1 MRSKQYNNYM
11 PLRQVRRL
19 DLASALA
26 YFWAMPKWKGRKP
39 KGFDLAEMVRMA
51 SPLCPPVGTKET
63 NEVSK
68 KEIPNDKQ
76 AI

>member
-1 MRSKQYNNYM
+1 
-11 PLRQVRRL
+11 
-19 DLASALA
+19 
-26 YFWAMPKWKGRKP
+26 MPKWKGRKP

-51 SPLCPPVGTKET
+51 TPLCPPAGKKET

>member
-1 MRSKQYNNYM
+1 
-11 PLRQVRRL
+11 
-19 DLASALA
+19 
-26 YFWAMPKWKGRKP
+26 MPKWKGRKP

-51 SPLCPPVGTKET
+51 SPPYPPAGTKEI